1 MKTIV
6 ANWKMNGDH
15 VLAHA
20 LAAASAPSKHKII
33 LCPPL
38 TLLSHTKGVTLG
50 AQDCSAEHKGAYTGD
65 VSAAML
71 KEAGCEWVIL
81 GHSERRQHHQETD
94 ALIRRKVDIASAS
107 HLGIILCVGESMEEH
122 EAGKA
127 EEVVKKQLSFLP
139 CHLPPTMRYFM
150 IAYEPVWAIG
160 TGLTPTNEQIDAMHQ
175 FIKAQVADVKVLYG
189 GSVKPENIKEI
200 LAIPSVD
207 GALVGGASIEPV
219 SWKKIV
225 QS

>member
-20 LAAASAPSKHKII
+20 LAAASTPSQHKII
-33 LCPPL
+33 LCPPN
-38 TLLSHTKGVTLG
+38 TLLSHIKGITLG
-50 AQDCSAEHKGAYTGD
+50 AQDCSAEYKGAYTGD

-94 ALIRRKVDIASAS
+94 ALIKRKVDTASAS
-107 HLGIILCVGESMEEH
+107 GLGIILCVGESLAEH
-122 EAGKA
+122 EAGRA
-127 EEVVKKQLSFLP
+127 EEIVKTQLSFLP
-139 CHLPPTMRYFM
+139 HHLPPSMRHFL

-160 TGLTPTNEQIDAMHQ
+160 TGLTPTNEQIHAMHQ

-189 GSVKPENIKEI
+189 GSVKP
-200 LAIPSVD
+200 
-207 GALVGGASIEPV
+207 
-219 SWKKIV
+219 
-225 QS
+225 